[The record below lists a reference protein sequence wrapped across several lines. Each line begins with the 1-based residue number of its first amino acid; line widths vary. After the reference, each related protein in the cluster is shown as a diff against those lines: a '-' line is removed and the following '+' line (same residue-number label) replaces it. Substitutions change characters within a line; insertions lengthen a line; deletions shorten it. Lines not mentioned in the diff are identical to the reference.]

1 MQITAD
7 VGKISKTVQYYLMFI
22 FDELSEF
29 FVIFA
34 SNLMFS
40 AVKNVV
46 SFTKDDKEVSWMYH
60 RVIRFWFLLNF
71 LFISALFDILALLS
85 ISCVFPSGFSGR
97 RKSSCLDIPRTIIK
111 CVYIN

>member
-7 VGKISKTVQYYLMFI
+7 VGKISKTFQYYLMFI

-46 SFTKDDKEVSWMYH
+46 SFTRDDKEVS
-60 RVIRFWFLLNF
+60 
-71 LFISALFDILALLS
+71 
-85 ISCVFPSGFSGR
+85 
-97 RKSSCLDIPRTIIK
+97 
-111 CVYIN
+111 